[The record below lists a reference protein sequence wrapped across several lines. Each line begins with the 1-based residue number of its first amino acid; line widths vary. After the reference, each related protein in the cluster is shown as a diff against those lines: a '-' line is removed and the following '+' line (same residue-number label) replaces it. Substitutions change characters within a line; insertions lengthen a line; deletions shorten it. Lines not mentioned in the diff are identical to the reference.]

1 MDIADLFIPKR
12 AILPLS
18 IGIVHYKV
26 RIKME
31 PHEVCKVFFED
42 LAISINLAS
51 IVHGNKT
58 CQQLIT
64 DHAK

>member
-1 MDIADLFIPKR
+1 MDKR
-12 AILPLS
+12 PILPLS
-18 IGIVHYKV
+18 FGTNHYKI
-26 RIKME
+26 RFKLE
-31 PHEVCKVFFED
+31 SNKVCKVFIFT

-64 DHAK
+64 DEAMKQMKQS